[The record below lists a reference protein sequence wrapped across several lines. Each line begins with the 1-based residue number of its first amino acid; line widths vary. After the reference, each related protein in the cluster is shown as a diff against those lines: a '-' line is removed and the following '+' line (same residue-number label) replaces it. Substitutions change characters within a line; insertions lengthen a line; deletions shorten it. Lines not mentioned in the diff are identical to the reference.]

1 MGYILEDKMPDNIRP
16 NGWYAGQNKKYS
28 DMFNLTTE
36 KKFAKV
42 FDNEEEAQNK
52 ANSLNNYG
60 WNFVVL
66 SINDTM
72 KI

>member
-1 MGYILEDKMPDNIRP
+1 MGYILEDRMPDNICP
-16 NGWYAGQNKKYS
+16 SGWYAGQNKKYS
-28 DMFNLTTE
+28 DMFDLTAE

-42 FDNEEEAQNK
+42 FDDEEDAKKK

-66 SINDTM
+66 PM
-72 KI
+72 